1 MDKKKL
7 SQYLSYILRHKPEDI
22 DIVLDS
28 NGYVKCA
35 VLINAINEKS
45 KYHIT
50 MDILKDIVE
59 TDNKQRY
66 SFKDNYNY
74 IRANQGHS
82 TKQVNLE
89 FKNYVSDKILYHGT
103 ASRFIRAITNSGG
116 LKPMSRQ
123 YVHLSKDIETAS
135 NVGARH
141 GDLVILKINTKA
153 MIEDGYKFYES
164 ENGVI
169 LTKEVP
175 MKYIMFNI

>member
-1 MDKKKL
+1 MDKRKL

-22 DIVLDS
+22 GITLDT

-35 VLINAINEKS
+35 DLIKAINDNG

-50 MDILKDIVE
+50 LNILKDIVE

-66 SFKDNYNY
+66 SFKDGYTY

-82 TKQVNLE
+82 TNQVDLN
-89 FKNYVSDKILYHGT
+89 FKEYTNTDTLYHGT
-103 ASRFIRAITNSGG
+103 ASRFIKDITNSGG

-123 YVHLSKDIETAS
+123 YVHLSKDIDTAN
-135 NVGARH
+135 NVGNRH
-141 GDLVILKINTKA
+141 GNVVILSINTKD
-153 MIEDGYKFYES
+153 MMKDGYKFYES

-175 MKYIMFNI
+175 MKYIRF